1 MSMVRIGLALAV
13 LAAAAPLAGS
23 PGAARAETA
32 RPALPEL
39 RFVEIPAAA
48 RANFAGDR
56 FSYMET
62 GPAKEAGSA
71 NAPVVM
77 LLHGIGANSFYWRY
91 QYQALA
97 DRYRVVGWNAP
108 GYVLT
113 DPLKKERPEC
123 GDYADALAAFA
134 DALGIQRF
142 AIVGNSF
149 GSAIAQCFAEK
160 YLARVTRIA
169 LSGTSVGSKSTPAAE
184 REAVFQRRQRQF
196 ERAGGMGYARDVIG
210 LLTGSQTPARAKPEI
225 MEVLSATSG
234 RGYLQASFVP
244 YELDT
249 LAFASKITVPVLL
262 YHGTEDK
269 IAPIERTSVALEK
282 ALPKARLVRLEG
294 LGHLPDVE
302 APERVNALLREFLA
316 EGQ

>member
-1 MSMVRIGLALAV
+1 MSIIRIGATLGI
-13 LAAAAPLAGS
+13 LAAFAASAQ
-23 PGAARAETA
+23 AETQ

-39 RFVEIPAAA
+39 KFVEIPAAA

-56 FSYMET
+56 FSYME
-62 GPAKEAGSA
+62 AGKA
-71 NAPVVM
+71 DAPPVL

-91 QYQALA
+91 QYAGLA
-97 DRYRVVGWNAP
+97 DRYRVVAWNAP
-108 GYVLT
+108 GYILT

-123 GDYADALAAFA
+123 ADYADALAAFA

-142 AIVGNSF
+142 AVVGNSF
-149 GSAIAQCFAEK
+149 GSAIALCFAEK
-160 YLARVTRIA
+160 YLPRVTRMA
-169 LSGTSVGSKSTPAAE
+169 LSGTSIGSKTTPAAE
-184 REAVFQRRQRQF
+184 REAVFQRRQKQF
-196 ERAGGMGYARDVIG
+196 EAAGGMKYARDVIG
-210 LLTGSQTPARAKPEI
+210 LLTGSATPPRAKPEI

-244 YELDT
+244 YEFDA
-249 LAFASKITVPVLL
+249 LAFAAKITVPVLI

-269 IAPIERTSVALEK
+269 IAPIARTSEALVK
-282 ALPKARLVRLEG
+282 LLPKAKLVRLEG

-302 APERVNALLREFLA
+302 IPERANALLKEFLA